1 MTAQTTL
8 IDRNDSILILIDCQ
22 EGFLK
27 KLDTARRDSVLS
39 TMSFVIEV
47 AGRLGIPT
55 FVTVETPD
63 KHGSTATALMA
74 QLPPGITEHNKTVF
88 SLTGAPALLAALQAQ
103 PRRTAVLIGLETD
116 VCVLQSAVGL
126 AQLGFRPVVLADAT
140 AAPAPEHAFG
150 LERIRSFGL
159 EVLRTKG
166 LCYEWTRQVDAA
178 DALFGD
184 GRVRVP
190 AGIVL

>member
-1 MTAQTTL
+1 
-8 IDRNDSILILIDCQ
+8 

-39 TMSFVIEV
+39 TMSFVVEV

-55 FVTVETPD
+55 FVTVEMPD
-63 KHGSTATALMA
+63 KHGPTATALMA
-74 QLPPGITEHNKTVF
+74 QLPPGITEYTKNVF
-88 SLTGAPALLAALQAQ
+88 NLAAAPDLMAALQAQ

-126 AQLGFRPVVLADAT
+126 AQLGFRPVVIADAT
-140 AAPAPEHAFG
+140 ASPAPEHAFG
-150 LERIRSFGL
+150 LDRIRIFGF
-159 EVLRTKG
+159 EVLRAKG
-166 LCYEWTRQVDAA
+166 LCYEWTRQVDTA

-184 GRVRVP
+184 GRVRAP